1 VDIKKIVEE
10 TKQFF
15 REVKSEF
22 KKVAWPQ
29 RKETIASTSVVLV
42 IVLIISLYLGIVD
55 AVLSRIVKTILG

>member
-1 VDIKKIVEE
+1 MDINKIFEE

-29 RKETIASTSVVLV
+29 KKETIASTSVVLV

>member
-1 VDIKKIVEE
+1 MDIKKIVEE